1 MLQTWLEPV
10 PPLSSPRFPLSLSLC
25 IYEFGPLS
33 EKNSLFDQFFVKL
46 LWALFSTRSHPWP
59 AILGLP
65 SPCLAK
71 NPDKLLYQE
80 SSHPWY
86 LIKFFLVILHPLIP
100 SPYPLAKNPPCLGEK
115 MKIEEKWILVTKK
128 DVSHFRAP
136 LTMFCNPTVS
146 RY

>member
-1 MLQTWLEPV
+1 MLQTWLEPA
-10 PPLSSPRFPLSLSLC
+10 PPLSRLRFPLSLSLFT
-25 IYEFGPLS
+25 YEFGPLS
-33 EKNSLFDQFFVKL
+33 EKNSLLDQIFVRL
-46 LWALFSTRSHPWP
+46 LWVLFSTRSHSWP

-65 SPCLAK
+65 SPGLAK
-71 NPDKLLYQE
+71 NPDKLVYQE

-86 LIKFFLVILHPLIP
+86 LIKFLVILHPLIR
-100 SPYPLAKNPPCLGEK
+100 SACPLAKNPPCLGKK
-115 MKIEEKWILVTKK
+115 MKTEEKWILVTKK